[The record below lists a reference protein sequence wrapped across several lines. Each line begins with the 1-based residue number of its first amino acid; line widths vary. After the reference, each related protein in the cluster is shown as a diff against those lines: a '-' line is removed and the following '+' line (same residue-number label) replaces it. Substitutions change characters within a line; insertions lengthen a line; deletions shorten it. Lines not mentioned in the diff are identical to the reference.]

1 MSLFLVRNRD
11 GSVRVTVRL
20 PEAVTLKG
28 ETFAVHRI
36 STPDDDET
44 RRLIWMK
51 DEDSLFPMKV
61 DLRDLLEGSVA
72 NVTLHYRDM
81 EGIIAAWSDKEEVV
95 SWRPITLAD
104 IPEDRAF
111 RNAWCDVTP
120 EPVVDIDMA
129 KARGIHRNR
138 LRALRTPKLAALD
151 IDYQRADEDKD
162 ATRKR
167 AIAARKR
174 ALRDVTADPAIEAAR
189 TPGELKA
196 VVPAALKE

>member
-1 MSLFLVRNRD
+1 MSLFLVKNRD

-20 PEAVTLKG
+20 PEAVTFKG
-28 ETFAVHRI
+28 ETFAVYRI
-36 STPDDDET
+36 STPDNDET
-44 RRLIWMK
+44 QRLIWMK
-51 DEDSLFPMKV
+51 DEDSLFLMKV

-81 EGIIAAWSDKEEVV
+81 EGIIAAWSDKEEVL

-111 RNAWCDVTP
+111 RNAWCDVTS
-120 EPVVDIDMA
+120 EAVVDIDMA
-129 KARGIHRNR
+129 KARSIHRNR
-138 LRALRTPKLAALD
+138 LRALRAPKLAALD

-162 ATRKR
+162 ATSKR
-167 AIAARKR
+167 TIAAKKR
-174 ALRDVTADPAIEAAR
+174 ALRDVTADPAIEAAQ